1 MTEPTLTKA
10 DVQTLADA
18 QKEAIKQAQR
28 ELGMVWRETEN
39 LASAARRDALVDLT
53 QAIVHRYGN
62 LGSSAAEEWYNT
74 VRLRWFDDLFEVNP
88 FEQDPNDDYQL
99 RRIIR
104 AKADMLFPEAERY
117 DPEGFLKYLNN
128 VVERNV
134 HQHGRTTIARAVE
147 KEPHRGVRFGR
158 VPTGATT
165 CIFCFMLA
173 SRGFVYRSADT
184 ASFKAHFKD
193 DCEIVPEFK
202 AGANQI
208 EGYDP
213 DSMADMWAE
222 ARASLDSDDVDTSRA
237 KSKTTNQVMSVLRQQ
252 HPELFEG
259 SDGRVH

>member
-28 ELGMVWRETEN
+28 ELGMVWRETED
-39 LASAARRDALVDLT
+39 LAPAARRDALVDLT

-117 DPEGFLKYLNN
+117 DPEGFSS
-128 VVERNV
+128 
-134 HQHGRTTIARAVE
+134 I
-147 KEPHRGVRFGR
+147 
-158 VPTGATT
+158 
-165 CIFCFMLA
+165 
-173 SRGFVYRSADT
+173 
-184 ASFKAHFKD
+184 
-193 DCEIVPEFK
+193 
-202 AGANQI
+202 
-208 EGYDP
+208 
-213 DSMADMWAE
+213 
-222 ARASLDSDDVDTSRA
+222 
-237 KSKTTNQVMSVLRQQ
+237 
-252 HPELFEG
+252 
-259 SDGRVH
+259 